1 MYIWLYGLFNVLKA
15 NRVTSTYDW
24 HTFYVLG
31 QKLIKI
37 LVVFLENCKRSKR
50 HSEINRPLALEAPFL
65 LMGLAFS
72 ATSFSASTSVGLGLR
87 LLARFV
93 DFSSS
98 TASIFSLALVL
109 PFLAAALVFL
119 AGTFSSSS
127 TSSLTTEAL
136 ALRLGARFDGFFTSS
151 TCKGKTRC
159 QKVKKI
165 VWQTN

>member
-1 MYIWLYGLFNVLKA
+1 MPL
-15 NRVTSTYDW
+15 SYDW

-31 QKLIKI
+31 QKLVKI

-93 DFSSS
+93 GFSS
-98 TASIFSLALVL
+98 TVSIFSLALVL
-109 PFLAAALVFL
+109 PFLGAALVFL
-119 AGTFSSSS
+119 EGTFSSSS

-159 QKVKKI
+159 QKVEKNCVADKLKLLLNL
-165 VWQTN
+165 TG